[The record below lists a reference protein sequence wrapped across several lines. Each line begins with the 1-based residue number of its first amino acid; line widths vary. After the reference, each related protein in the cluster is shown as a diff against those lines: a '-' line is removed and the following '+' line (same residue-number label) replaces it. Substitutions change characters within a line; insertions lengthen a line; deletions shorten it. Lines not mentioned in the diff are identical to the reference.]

1 MVMVIQG
8 IRFTVA
14 TVLLLL
20 AMMLASPAAHAQM
33 SGGGDAPKAASGLG
47 QAMPNAVDL
56 ASDPAW
62 QVYEFERDGI
72 RYLQVNDTANTA
84 RVAIGQIGETAW
96 VLPIGRDADRVSIQ
110 TNTQLPATSRVVYR
124 DSEIEVVV
132 YRQFDQDRWVV
143 RPRASSY

>member
-1 MVMVIQG
+1 MVVQG
-8 IRFTVA
+8 FRFA
-14 TVLLLL
+14 FASAFLLL
-20 AMMLASPAAHAQM
+20 ATVFTSSAAYAQM

-72 RYLQVNDTANTA
+72 RYLQVNDAANTA
-84 RVAIGQIGETAW
+84 RVAIGQIGATAW

-110 TNTQLPATSRVVYR
+110 TSTQLPATSRVVYR
-124 DSEIEVVV
+124 DNEIEVVV
-132 YRQFDQDRWVV
+132 YRQSDQDRWVV